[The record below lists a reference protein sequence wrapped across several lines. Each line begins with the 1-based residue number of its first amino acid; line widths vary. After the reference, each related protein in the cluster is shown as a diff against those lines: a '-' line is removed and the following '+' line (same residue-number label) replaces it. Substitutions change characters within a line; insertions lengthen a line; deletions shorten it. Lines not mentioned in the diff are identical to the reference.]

1 MDLEIR
7 ELKQKDYLESLKLSM
22 YAFQY
27 KVPEDNVAQRL
38 ETLKNHTVIGAWE
51 DNSLA
56 AKLHIIPYHINMK
69 DKQWKMGGIAGV
81 ATYPEFRRNGYVK
94 KIINTALERMVQEEQ
109 IVSLLHP
116 FDIGFYRK
124 FGWEVFTEN
133 KKLLIEKKDLM
144 FLENQPGS
152 IKRFTKESHHP
163 DIEAVYAQYSNNY
176 MGMLVRETSW
186 WKNNIYG
193 EGQIAVYYNKNDDAI
208 GYILFEVKDRKMEV
222 EEFVALNKEARYGL
236 WNFICQHDSMVDNVS
251 ILTSNHELLPFILHQ
266 PKVKMEVTPYFMARV
281 VDAEQCLNKYPF
293 NNITNKVFLHLE
305 DEHAPWNNGTYLL
318 NNGEV
323 KVYKDKQGSNC
334 VQPPKRGVR
343 LDIKSLTALL
353 FGYKRPA
360 ELFEL
365 GYIHGHKTEIEALEE
380 LFPVTKPYFYDF
392 F

>member
-7 ELKQKDYLESLKLSM
+7 DLKEKDYLESLKLSM

-27 KVPEDNVAQRL
+27 KVPEDSVAQRL
-38 ETLKNHTVIGAWE
+38 EMLKHHTVIGAWE

-81 ATYPEFRRNGYVK
+81 ATYPEYRRNGYVK
-94 KIINTALERMVQEEQ
+94 KLIITAIERMVQEEQ

-133 KKLLIEKKDLM
+133 KKLFIEKRDLA

-152 IKRFTKESHHP
+152 IKRFAKESHHP

-193 EGQIAVYYNKNDDAI
+193 EGQIAVYYNKNNEAI
-208 GYILFEVKDRKMEV
+208 GYLLFEVKDRKMEV
-222 EEFVALNKEARYGL
+222 EEFVALNREARYGL
-236 WNFICQHDSMVDNVS
+236 WNFICQHDSMVDKVS
-251 ILTSNHELLPFILHQ
+251 ILTSNHELLPFILLQ
-266 PKVKMEVTPYFMARV
+266 PKVKMEVSPYFMARV

-305 DEHAPWNNGTYLL
+305 DEYAPWNNGTYLL
-318 NNGEV
+318 SDGEV
-323 KVYKDKQGSNC
+323 KVYKEKQGSNC

-343 LDIKSLTALL
+343 LDINSLTALL

-365 GYIHGHKTEIEALEE
+365 GYIQCQETEIEVLEE